1 MSKMER
7 HIWGKYG
14 NYTNIAESAHA
25 LINREGK
32 QLNLMSAIL
41 CEKRHDKKLLKI
53 KNIQDDSGIPYTRCD
68 KSEVKRQQI
77 NQIQEFRGI
86 FFL

>member
-1 MSKMER
+1 MER

-41 CEKRHDKKLLKI
+41 W
-53 KNIQDDSGIPYTRCD
+53 
-68 KSEVKRQQI
+68 
-77 NQIQEFRGI
+77 
-86 FFL
+86 